1 MCIPTSQ
8 WHQRWH
14 DIAIKHFPGSF
25 SSDFAALLVTASM
38 DCQVDKAE
46 ARPRST
52 RIDEKVASAKEM
64 IETTEIL
71 KGMKDVM
78 NDMLARVQQDR
89 SSHGRTQRKQIR
101 LSLDAIDK
109 MAPTVAKNADS
120 IAPVRNLKYACSREA
135 RKEKQKAKMLQDISN
150 SVGRG
155 QQKKNELSS
164 VQKLEKLV
172 YRDRKLNPIRLQS
185 KRKCHTNGHSST
197 GDKSKKKCQNILSCF
212 APTAEYWYLQSTRNA

>member
-14 DIAIKHFPGSF
+14 DITINHFPGSF

-120 IAPVRNLKYACSREA
+120 IAPVCNLKYACSREA

-185 KRKCHTNGHSST
+185 KRKCHTNGHSLT
-197 GDKSKKKCQNILSCF
+197 GDKSKKNAKISC
-212 APTAEYWYLQSTRNA
+212 PVLPQP

>member
-1 MCIPTSQ
+1 M
-8 WHQRWH
+8 
-14 DIAIKHFPGSF
+14 
-25 SSDFAALLVTASM
+25 M

-52 RIDEKVASAKEM
+52 RIDEKVARAKEM

-78 NDMLARVQQDR
+78 NDMLARVERDR

-120 IAPVRNLKYACSREA
+120 IAPVRYLKYACSREA
-135 RKEKQKAKMLQDISN
+135 RKEKLKEKMLQDISN

-155 QQKKNELSS
+155 QQNKRESS
-164 VQKLEKLV
+164 SLQNLEKLV
-172 YRDRKLNPIRLQS
+172 HGDRKLNPIRLQS
-185 KRKCHTNGHSST
+185 KKKLKTNGSAST
-197 GDKSKKKCQNILSCF
+197 GDKSTNQKKISCPVLPQPQNIGIYSPLETHSILNNLKGKERSLAIQKMLSDKTI
-212 APTAEYWYLQSTRNA
+212 PVSKQQV